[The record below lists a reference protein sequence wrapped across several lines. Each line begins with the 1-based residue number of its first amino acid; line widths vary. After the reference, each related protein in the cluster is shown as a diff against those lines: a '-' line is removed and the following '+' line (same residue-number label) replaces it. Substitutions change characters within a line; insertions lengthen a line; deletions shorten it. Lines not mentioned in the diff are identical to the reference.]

1 MLVAVAFLA
10 LILHL
15 PSGGSPGHVL
25 VEILTLLAV
34 VPPEEIIGVITV
46 IVGEVPTLYSAHSCT
61 SRAPSQ

>member
-15 PSGGSPGHVL
+15 ASGGSPGYVL
-25 VEILTLLAV
+25 VEILTLLTV
-34 VPPEEIIGVITV
+34 VPPEEIIDVNTV
-46 IVGEVPTLYSAHSCT
+46 IVGEVPTLYSGHSCT